1 MDEDRNSKVS
11 LPKGFVLTILVFSF
25 IFLLLGYIRSENALI
40 HAFDTGLYL
49 QILSNLGA
57 GRGWASSITGE
68 ELFLAHHFQPVVALL
83 LPFHKIFNSAFG
95 LLLLSWAFIAAS
107 SLFLASYLPRRG
119 IASERS
125 ARIIALAFF
134 LHPTVTSRMYYSFV
148 PEVMALPALC
158 FVAALLERKEKLGS
172 KDWTLLIVSLVFASL
187 CKETLWLTSSFACL
201 ILAFAYRRTKEAKA
215 FALLAL
221 LFLGGFAFLFLK
233 WMPEHSSLSS
243 YYGLSYYK
251 NSWIDGRW
259 GFVGKVFGAFLN
271 VFSIDSLSTLLISV
285 VLIPIGLVLFGGYW
299 ALLGTLP
306 AVFLMIAS
314 SQSQVQDL
322 TNHYLLAALPF
333 LAVSSAVG
341 LDHVLAR
348 FPDEKIKKYLMGLA
362 LLVPLAV
369 TLLHNSGFVF
379 QALFATARVS
389 PGLRDAAKQLEKDI
403 GPNDLVL
410 IDGALQPLFPD
421 LASVK
426 VILGF
431 QGNPTHVTPDD
442 LQRVKHVITTNDL
455 SEVKDCRSL
464 KAGAGDLSIFDYE
477 GFYQYCDWLKKTQFE
492 KKVILANR
500 LIDLKTIA
508 KP

>member
-1 MDEDRNSKVS
+1 
-11 LPKGFVLTILVFSF
+11 LLVV
-25 IFLLLGYIRSENALI
+25 G
-40 HAFDTGLYL
+40 
-49 QILSNLGA
+49 
-57 GRGWASSITGE
+57 
-68 ELFLAHHFQPVVALL
+68 
-83 LPFHKIFNSAFG
+83 
-95 LLLLSWAFIAAS
+95 WAFIAAS
-107 SLFLASYLPRRG
+107 SLFLANYLPRRG

-158 FVAALLERKEKLGS
+158 FIAALLERKEKLLP
-172 KDWTLLIVSLVFASL
+172 KDWILLVLSLIFASL
-187 CKETLWLTSSFACL
+187 CKETIWLTTSFACL
-201 ILAFAYRRTKEAKA
+201 ILAFAYRKNREAKV
-215 FALLAL
+215 
-221 LFLGGFAFLFLK
+221 FAFLAVVLAAAFCYLFFK

-259 GFVGKVFGAFLN
+259 GFTGKVFGAVLN
-271 VFSIDSLSTLLISV
+271 IVSIESLSTLLISV
-285 VLIPIGLVLFGGYW
+285 LLVPVGLILFGGYW
-299 ALLGTLP
+299 ALLGAVP

-341 LDHVLAR
+341 LDHVLVR
-348 FPDEKIKKYLMGLA
+348 FQDVKIKKYLLGLVV
-362 LLVPLAV
+362 LVPLTV

-379 QALFATARVS
+379 QALFASARLS
-389 PGLRDAAKQLEKDI
+389 PGLREAASELQKDI
-403 GPNDLVL
+403 DPNDLVL
-410 IDGALQPLFPD
+410 VDGALQPLFPE
-421 LASVK
+421 LANTK

-431 QGNPTHVTPDD
+431 QGNPTHVTPAD
-442 LQRVKHVITTNDL
+442 LDKVKHVITTNDL

-464 KAGAGDLSIFDYE
+464 KPGAGDLSIFDYE
-477 GFYQYCDWLKKTQFE
+477 GFYQYCEWLKKTEFA
-492 KKVILANR
+492 KKEILPNR
-500 LIDLKTIA
+500 LIDLQPLR